1 MAALSTSLDKLLVT
15 QTDLG
20 AATPLDMRVAMIRM
34 LKDMGFASVTIGN
47 TAPADKKVLWWH
59 KDIKTA
65 KRYNAVTLSWDAL
78 TTDQWTLHILHRAF
92 TAAGV
97 DTAAATNDL
106 FPFYDISLGETRM
119 IPLANLLSL
128 LGGEIPV
135 ISSSATEF
143 IIDLT
148 QLESDVHYSFY
159 GTMRWIS
166 VQSENSPIR
175 MRIRNSSNSNI
186 PINYIGGDTTSGN
199 VGGGGSFEDDVPF
212 ASAYGGSGNTD
223 EASKP
228 TCVAMQFGFMK
239 TGTTSRVSLATS
251 GGAIFQRASGF
262 EVHTR
267 PFGTSAA
274 KIHFTLPS
282 GTAMNGKVVRH

>member
-34 LKDMGFASVTIGN
+34 LKDMGFESVTIGN

-78 TTDQWTLHILHRAF
+78 TTDQWMLHILHRAF

-97 DTAAATNDL
+97 DTGAAGSDL

-119 IPLANLLSL
+119 ITLTNLLSL
-128 LGGEIPV
+128 LGGEIPA

-148 QLESDVHYSFY
+148 QLESDVLYNFY
-159 GTMRWIS
+159 GVIKWTVNTAGGTVNS
-166 VQSENSPIR
+166 VKLR
-175 MRIRNSSNSNI
+175 VRNSSNTNLRFA
-186 PINYIGGDTTSGN
+186 GGDSYQGDGYTELGPFRSSTNPVIGTYAPPDVVPLN
-199 VGGGGSFEDDVPF
+199 AVIVKFGSPARVAFEGCN
-212 ASAYGGSGNTD
+212 A
-223 EASKP
+223 
-228 TCVAMQFGFMK
+228 
-239 TGTTSRVSLATS
+239 
-251 GGAIFQRASGF
+251 GAGHIIQSIAES
-262 EVHTR
+262 TA
-267 PFGTSAA
+267 AA
-274 KIHFTLPS
+274 KLHFSLPS
-282 GTAMNGKVVRH
+282 GVTMNGKVVRH